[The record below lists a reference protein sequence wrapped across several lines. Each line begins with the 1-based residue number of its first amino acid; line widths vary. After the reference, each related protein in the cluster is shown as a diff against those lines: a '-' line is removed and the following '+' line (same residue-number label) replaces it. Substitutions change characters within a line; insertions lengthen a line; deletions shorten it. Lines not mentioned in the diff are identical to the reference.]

1 MKDKRPIKYIVITKT
16 KHAVL
21 KDRKLEQHKR
31 TAPRYG
37 KQTPLNW

>member
-16 KHAVL
+16 KHAAL
-21 KDRKLEQHKR
+21 KDRKHKR